1 MMNKNKSKLVI
12 WDSNDIHYTKNII
25 YKTHIMERFS
35 NEKDVISI
43 LKLTEKW
50 SDSIRDEYLDL
61 IYKIGKFKIGKKSVI
76 EFLKIRDNF
85 SAWWF
90 GLISEKSNFS
100 KSIYINDVVKI
111 LTFKKWLNK
120 KKKILH

>member
-12 WDSNDIHYTKNII
+12 WDSPEIHYPKIHYTKLILW
-25 YKTHIMERFS
+25 KGFS
-35 NEKDVISI
+35 REKDVVSI

-61 IYKIGKFKIGKKSVI
+61 IYKIGKFRIGKKSVI
-76 EFLKIRDNF
+76 ESLQIRDNF

-100 KSIYINDVVKI
+100 KSIYINDVIKI
-111 LTFKKWLNK
+111 LTFQKWLNK
-120 KKKILH
+120 KKILH